1 MENFFDELSDK
12 HRKAGVDAS
21 GMDVFGKVF
30 CKVMRPILLG
40 GKIIPFMLLSFYI
53 YNKKHFYHKTFLL
66 KMSCAMITNTNFRI
80 PISLQPDAVEL

>member
-1 MENFFDELSDK
+1 MLKLEYFSNIDDTEFLENFFDELSDK

-40 GKIIPFMLLSFYI
+40 IIFVGQGCI
-53 YNKKHFYHKTFLL
+53 FLL
-66 KMSCAMITNTNFRI
+66 RSDNFPTLNHFAEI
-80 PISLQPDAVEL
+80 YLLLPSFF